1 MYVLKMQKI
10 YNIIMYLEAVI
21 TIPCNH
27 DYIMDVK
34 LWC

>member
-1 MYVLKMQKI
+1 MKKRVKTVKYD
-10 YNIIMYLEAVI
+10 IIMYLGAVM